1 MKKPM
6 NNTAMPTC
14 RPLWSL
20 KVVLSSLWLAVTSP
34 LAQAQTSPQVESS
47 WFEIELLAFSREPQQ
62 RLLEQFPDKVRPINT
77 ATSLD
82 LLSRH
87 YQPDL
92 TPLLLAL
99 PACQGEV
106 DNTVLWGQGLQ
117 LRMEDS
123 NGGGFLLPVLTNLPN
138 DAEQLAFARLPV
150 QSSFSSALQR
160 DINSPS
166 AMARLP
172 LFCQDEQLSASWQ
185 QPQFA
190 LSVLYRSQPAATLQ
204 LPITPPG
211 EAQHQTGPYLAADT
225 ALQLKDL
232 AYQLKHR
239 AGHQLLL
246 HTVWRQTLTTKAKSR
261 SSRWFAGRNFA
272 DQFDAAGRPLN
283 LQLATDAG
291 SALDQQILQLEQ
303 QLQQSRKPD
312 LASAVLPANTPGSAA
327 VWQLDGLIKVYS
339 ERMLFAETEFNLRR
353 LSNDGQHLQTFYSQ
367 DQTRLLLGEIHYLD
381 HPYLGLVLQ
390 IRRFVP
396 PMLPTAVTP

>member
-1 MKKPM
+1 M
-6 NNTAMPTC
+6 NNNAKPAS
-14 RPLWSL
+14 RPLWPL
-20 KVVLSSLWLAVTSP
+20 KVVLTSLWLAGACQ
-34 LAQAQTSPQVESS
+34 LAQAQTSPQLESS

-77 ATSLD
+77 ATALD

-92 TPLLLAL
+92 KPLLLAL

-106 DNTVLWGQGLQ
+106 DSTVLWGQGLQ
-117 LRMEDS
+117 LQMEDAT
-123 NGGGFLLPVLTNLPN
+123 GGGFLLQALTQLPN

-150 QSSFSSALQR
+150 QTSFSSALPR
-160 DINSPS
+160 DINSPY
-166 AMARLP
+166 AMTRLP
-172 LFCQDEQLSASWQ
+172 VFCQYEQLPSHWQ
-185 QPQFA
+185 QPQLA
-190 LSVLYRSQPAATLQ
+190 VGVTYQAQPAATLQ
-204 LPITPPG
+204 LPLTPPG
-211 EAQHQTGPYLAADT
+211 EEQHQTGPYLAAET

-272 DQFDAAGRPLN
+272 AQFDYAGRPLS
-283 LQLATDAG
+283 LQLPPDAG
-291 SALDQQILQLEQ
+291 SALDQQIQQLEQ
-303 QLQQSRKPD
+303 QLQQARKPD
-312 LASAVLPANTPGSAA
+312 LASPALPASAVGSAA
-327 VWQLDGLIKVYS
+327 VWQLDGLLKVYS
-339 ERMLFAETEFNLRR
+339 ERMLFAEAEFNLRR
-353 LSNDGQHLQTFYSQ
+353 LSNDGQQLQTFYSQ

-396 PMLPTAVTP
+396 PMVPATVTP

>member
-1 MKKPM
+1 M
-6 NNTAMPTC
+6 NNTAMPAS
-14 RPLWSL
+14 RHLWPF
-20 KVVLSSLWLAVTSP
+20 KAVLAPLWLAGFCQ
-34 LAQAQTSPQVESS
+34 LAQAQTSNQIESS

-77 ATSLD
+77 ATALD

-123 NGGGFLLPVLTNLPN
+123 TGDGFLLPALTNLPN
-138 DAEQLAFARLPV
+138 DAEQLAFAGLPL
-150 QSSFSSALQR
+150 QTSFSSALPR
-160 DINSPS
+160 DINSPY
-166 AMARLP
+166 AMTRLP
-172 LFCQDEQLSASWQ
+172 VFCQYEQLSANWQ
-185 QPQFA
+185 QPQ
-190 LSVLYRSQPAATLQ
+190 LTVSVAYKSQPAASLQ

-211 EAQHQTGPYLAADT
+211 EEQHQTGPYLAAET

-272 DQFDAAGRPLN
+272 AQFDYAGRPLN
-283 LQLATDAG
+283 LQLPTDAG
-291 SALDQQILQLEQ
+291 SALDQQIQQLEQ
-303 QLQQSRKPD
+303 QLQQARKPD
-312 LASAVLPANTPGSAA
+312 LASPALPASAVGSAA
-327 VWQLDGLIKVYS
+327 VWQLDGLLKVYS
-339 ERMLFAETEFNLRR
+339 DRMLFAEAEFNLRR
-353 LSNDGQHLQTFYSQ
+353 LSNDGQQLQTFYSQ

-396 PMLPTAVTP
+396 PMLPAAVTP